1 MNRIWL
7 DEIVRT
13 ALEEDIGPGDLTV
26 EAVVDPGTRAQARIY
41 AKAEGVI
48 AGTQVAAR
56 AFQLLDPEVHF
67 QSVPDGTEVAPGDI
81 VADISGEAAAILSAE
96 RVALNFLQR
105 LSGIATET
113 ARAAKAAAPYGARIV
128 DTRKTTPGLRALE
141 KAAVRAGGGG
151 NHRLGLYDAVL
162 LKENHIAL
170 AGGIGPAVARAKER
184 VGHMVKIEVEVE
196 SLHQVEEALA
206 AGVDAILLDNMSLDE
221 MRRAVE
227 MIAGRAIVE
236 ASGGITPERV
246 AEVASCGVDVI
257 SLGSLTHSARA
268 LDLSLLIEVES

>member
-1 MNRIWL
+1 M
-7 DEIVRT
+7 
-13 ALEEDIGPGDLTV
+13 
-26 EAVVDPGTRAQARIY
+26 
-41 AKAEGVI
+41 
-48 AGTQVAAR
+48 
-56 AFQLLDPEVHF
+56 
-67 QSVPDGTEVAPGDI
+67 
-81 VADISGEAAAILSAE
+81 
-96 RVALNFLQR
+96 
-105 LSGIATET
+105 
-113 ARAAKAAAPYGARIV
+113 
-128 DTRKTTPGLRALE
+128 
-141 KAAVRAGGGG
+141 RAGGGG

-170 AGGIGPAVARAKER
+170 AGGIGPAVARVKER

-227 MIAGRAIVE
+227 MIAGRAVVE

>member
-1 MNRIWL
+1 M
-7 DEIVRT
+7 
-13 ALEEDIGPGDLTV
+13 
-26 EAVVDPGTRAQARIY
+26 
-41 AKAEGVI
+41 
-48 AGTQVAAR
+48 
-56 AFQLLDPEVHF
+56 
-67 QSVPDGTEVAPGDI
+67 
-81 VADISGEAAAILSAE
+81 
-96 RVALNFLQR
+96 
-105 LSGIATET
+105 
-113 ARAAKAAAPYGARIV
+113 
-128 DTRKTTPGLRALE
+128 
-141 KAAVRAGGGG
+141 
-151 NHRLGLYDAVL
+151 L

-257 SLGSLTHSARA
+257 SLGSLTHSARPSTS
-268 LDLSLLIEVES
+268 SLLIEVES